1 MKLIYSNDYHGTS
14 TTVLAQPSAHRP
26 DTVLYVSKRAA
37 HRAWRDLC
45 GIDGCTCGG
54 PLGQRGRNSAGDANW
69 PTQELPDGNVEITRP
84 YLSKRAT

>member
-14 TTVLAQPSAHRP
+14 TTVQARPSASRP
-26 DTVLYVSKRAA
+26 GVLYVSKRVA
-37 HRAWRDLC
+37 RRVWQSLC

-54 PLGQRGRNSAGDANW
+54 PLGQRGRNSDGDANW

-84 YLSKRAT
+84 Y